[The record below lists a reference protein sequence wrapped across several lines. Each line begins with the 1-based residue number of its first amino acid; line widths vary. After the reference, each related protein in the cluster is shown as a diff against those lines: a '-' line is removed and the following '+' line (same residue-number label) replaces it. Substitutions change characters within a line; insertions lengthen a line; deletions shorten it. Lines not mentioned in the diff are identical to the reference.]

1 MSKIRIQKKMGI
13 LIICFLGAIAI
24 IVAYLKFRSN
34 TLSIKASDVKSIQV
48 NMEGPVTRS
57 YYCENTHFTLLE
69 ESNINYILD
78 TIKASE
84 DKNYSEYEMS
94 SVEYEIAITLKDGS
108 TKAYSIRGFS
118 LGSNNHMNEVL
129 ASKEVVTQIR
139 TAFTIDKTKI
149 SKVEYYYWENRDSET
164 ANTVEIKDSEMV
176 EKILQVAKN
185 DVLANASKSTK
196 HTKSGFE
203 FTDSSRNVLL
213 VVNISSDMEGYEEL
227 LKMIPAI
234 AEHVQ

>member
-1 MSKIRIQKKMGI
+1 MCVLVIFI
-13 LIICFLGAIAI
+13 FFAIVL

-57 YYCENTHFTLLE
+57 YYCDNAHFTLLE

-78 TIKASE
+78 AIKAS
-84 DKNYSEYEMS
+84 KGKKYSEYEMS
-94 SVEYEIAITLKDGS
+94 SVEYEIAISLKDGS
-108 TKAYSIRGFS
+108 TKEYSIRGFS

-149 SKVEYYYWENRDSET
+149 SKVEYYYWENRDTET
-164 ANTVEIKDSEMV
+164 ANTVEIKDSEMI

-185 DVLANASKSTK
+185 DILSNANKSTK
-196 HTKSGFE
+196 HTKSGFQ
-203 FTDSSRNVLL
+203 FTDRSGNVLL
-213 VVNISSDMEGYEEL
+213 VVNISSDMKEYEEL

-234 AEHVQ
+234 ADHVQ